1 MAFSVVL
8 NNSLLE
14 RRRRDE
20 SEATGQCAG
29 SSCNEEVCE
38 GWRTADEYSHEE
50 RSHGLVTVAN
60 DDMGWSDNIKGI
72 ALSDA
77 RKMPEGIAS
86 VDVFY
91 GQNMPSLYAQH
102 EDDDSKYQLLQVA
115 RMRNR

>member
-8 NNSLLE
+8 NNSLFE
-14 RRRRDE
+14 RRRERG
-20 SEATGQCAG
+20 ATGQCAG
-29 SSCNEEVCE
+29 SSCNEDARE

-60 DDMGWSDNIKGI
+60 DDMGWSDSIKGI
-72 ALSDA
+72 ALSND
-77 RKMPEGIAS
+77 RKMPEGMAS

-102 EDDDSKYQLLQVA
+102 EDDNSTYQLLQVA